1 MTLKKRALACAVT
14 LLAVTSLPAMAD
26 DGVHIGYSGPLS
38 GGAAKYGQE
47 VLEGMQMAASE
58 VDQAG
63 LTVAGKPLKLDVVAL
78 DDQYN
83 PSSTAINVRR
93 LAQQSNA
100 SVVLVPH
107 SGGIYA
113 VQTFNQPSKILL
125 LAYSSTSPITQHGNM
140 LTIRIPPEFVTY
152 MASFTKYEMA
162 RFGKKIAFANTD
174 TDYGKAWSTAFRPVW
189 EKAGGTVVIDNPMS
203 YNRSTDFYSGVS
215 RILAAKPD
223 VIFVGGPSEP
233 TGLIIKQARELGFKG
248 GFVVMDQAK
257 LDEVSKTAGGYP
269 ALEGAIGVLPVVDDP
284 SPSARAFTAR
294 FEKSHGGRA
303 PTQEDSLN
311 YTAVWATA
319 EAMKIAGTTTDT
331 AAIRK
336 AFGAGIKAL
345 SDDHNPNGV
354 SGVDPQGGMIMGRA
368 VLGYVQG
375 GAVKPLASTAQ

>member
-1 MTLKKRALACAVT
+1 MTLKKQALACAVT
-14 LLAVTSLPAMAD
+14 LLAMASVPAMAD
-26 DGVHIGYSGPLS
+26 GVVNIGYSGPLS
-38 GGAAKYGQE
+38 GGAAQYGEQ
-47 VLEGMQMAASE
+47 VLDGMQMAAQE

-63 LTVAGKPLKLDVVAL
+63 LTVGGKPLKLNIVPL

-83 PSSTAINVRR
+83 PSATAINVRR
-93 LAQQSNA
+93 LAQQSDA

-125 LAYSSTSPITQHGNM
+125 LAYSSTSPITEHGNT

-152 MASFTKYEMA
+152 MAPFTKYEMA

-174 TDYGKAWSTAFRPVW
+174 TDYGKDWSTRFRPIW

-203 YNRSTDFYSGVS
+203 YNHSTDFYSGVS

-257 LDEVSKTAGGYP
+257 LDDISKTTGGYGP
-269 ALEGAIGVLPVVDDP
+269 LEGAIGVLPVQDDP
-284 SPSARAFTAR
+284 SPAAREFTAR

-303 PTQEDSLN
+303 PTSEDALN

-336 AFGAGIKAL
+336 NFDAGVKAL
-345 SDDHNPNGV
+345 SENHNPDGV
-354 SGVDPQGGMIMGRA
+354 SGVDPHGGLIMGRA
-368 VLGYVQG
+368 VLGYVQN
-375 GAVKPLASTAQ
+375 GAVKPLTETQ